1 LKKKTKEDKKK
12 KSKPEKKRD
21 SYKKLCTLPK
31 SREEKRRKLRK
42 KLDSKKKPNKRL
54 RKQRSMTYWIKA
66 ICKGHSKN
74 QRKKRSKSQS

>member
-1 LKKKTKEDKKK
+1 MKKKTKEDKK

-42 KLDSKKKPNKRL
+42 KLDSKKKLNKRL
-54 RKQRSMTYWIKA
+54 KKQRSTTYWIKA
-66 ICKGHSKN
+66 ISKGHSKN
-74 QRKKRSKSQS
+74 QKRKRSKSQS